1 MHHLETSPVETF
13 RVVEEEGEAEEQQGI
28 AEEQQGIAEEPP
40 IPRIGEGERTAMMM
54 NTKNGMIH
62 RQPVPAR
69 ARKLRKMSLGGTRT
83 IVTIVIP
90 RKNLR
95 RGNPLGTTQRTLKRR
110 KGQEVQVPEERDIVG
125 GKEV

>member
-13 RVVEEEGEAEEQQGI
+13 RVVEEEGEVEELQDI
-28 AEEQQGIAEEPP
+28 VEELQVTAEEPP
-40 IPRIGEGERTAMMM
+40 IPRIGERERTAMMM
-54 NTKNGMIH
+54 TTRNGMIH

-69 ARKLRKMSLGGTRT
+69 ARKLRKMSLGGIRT